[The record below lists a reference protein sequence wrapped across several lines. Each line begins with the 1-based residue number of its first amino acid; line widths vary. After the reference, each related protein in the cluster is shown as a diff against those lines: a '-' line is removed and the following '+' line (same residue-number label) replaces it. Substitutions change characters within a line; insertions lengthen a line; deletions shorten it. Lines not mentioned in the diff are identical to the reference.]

1 MASTVEIVGVL
12 HVLSG
17 RCGLNARQRK
27 RCVCRPLPQP
37 ETRCRAMA
45 RQTVAGRDRRGA
57 VAGSVDHGQNDGRD
71 RVAARDRPTAPRQRN
86 TQPGPQAMRDY
97 VQSSVRS
104 GWGRPRRER
113 RLRVLRHLADAPTCI
128 PAAQHSGKPTGR

>member
-57 VAGSVDHGQNDGRD
+57 VTGSVDHGCRGLSGPNWHSCADGHCL
-71 RVAARDRPTAPRQRN
+71 ARFVRCGAPNAR
-86 TQPGPQAMRDY
+86 A
-97 VQSSVRS
+97 
-104 GWGRPRRER
+104 
-113 RLRVLRHLADAPTCI
+113 LA
-128 PAAQHSGKPTGR
+128 Q